1 MAKHKQFISIYQEK
15 RKNEQRAR
23 ILQDI
28 IKAEP
33 DPVRQLE
40 LIEQR
45 IDVLR
50 HAEVQQRVLN
60 FINRTFGPQQFRRE
74 VR

>member
-1 MAKHKQFISIYQEK
+1 MAKHKQFTSISQEK

-40 LIEQR
+40 LTEQR
-45 IDVLR
+45 IKVLK
-50 HAEVQQRVLN
+50 HIEVQKRVLN
-60 FINRTFGPQQFRRE
+60 FINRTFGPQFRTE

>member
-1 MAKHKQFISIYQEK
+1 MAKHKQFTSISQEK

-33 DPVRQLE
+33 APVRQLE

-45 IDVLR
+45 INVLR

-60 FINRTFGPQQFRRE
+60 FINRTFGPQFRTE

>member
-1 MAKHKQFISIYQEK
+1 MAKHKQFTSISQEK
-15 RKNEQRAR
+15 RKNNQRAR
-23 ILQDI
+23 ILHDL

-40 LIEQR
+40 LMEQR
-45 IDVLR
+45 IKVLK

-60 FINRTFGPQQFRRE
+60 FINRTFGPQFRAE

>member
-1 MAKHKQFISIYQEK
+1 MAKHKQFTSISQEK

-23 ILQDI
+23 ILLDL

-33 DPVRQLE
+33 DPAQQLE
-40 LIEQR
+40 LTEQR
-45 IDVLR
+45 IKVLK
-50 HAEVQQRVLN
+50 HIEVQKRVLN
-60 FINRTFGPQQFRRE
+60 FINRTFGPQQFRTE